1 MMISLKNTIICLS
14 IFFGSFAF
22 ISCTNTNEP
31 NKQLQAKAAADSS
44 NYTQVQWLDTVVNI
58 GQLKMG
64 EKKRIS
70 FTCLNTGTKPLI
82 ITNARPG
89 CGCTVADYTKEP
101 IAPGQKGEVIAS
113 FDSNKVHGGD
123 IHKSIVVTTNTTNG
137 TEHILTFKGSVLGAP
152 NDVIAVPKKVS
163 K

>member
-1 MMISLKNTIICLS
+1 MNKAIYTSLLS
-14 IFFGSFAF
+14 LITLVS
-22 ISCTNTNEP
+22 ISCTNTEAP

-58 GQLKMG
+58 GELKMG
-64 EKKRIS
+64 EKKQIT
-70 FTCLNTGTKPLI
+70 FTCLNTGNKPLI

-89 CGCTVADYTKEP
+89 CGCTVANYTKQP
-101 IAPGQKGEVIAS
+101 IAPGKQGEVTAS

-123 IHKSIVVTTNTTNG
+123 VHKSIIVTTNTTNG
-137 TEHILTFKGSVLGAP
+137 TEHVLTFTGTVLGAP
-152 NDVIAVPKKVS
+152 NDVIAVPKKPT